1 MQTIIKYIS
10 AFALLLL
17 SATQTWAQEP
27 EMADKLRADGKI
39 YVVVVVLATIFAG
52 IFGYLVYIDR
62 KIAKTEKD
70 ND

>member
-1 MQTIIKYIS
+1 MRK
-10 AFALLLL
+10 ALLLIVGVL
-17 SATQTWAQEP
+17 LFVSNTHAQEP

-62 KIAKTEKD
+62 KMTKIEKE
-70 ND
+70 NDR